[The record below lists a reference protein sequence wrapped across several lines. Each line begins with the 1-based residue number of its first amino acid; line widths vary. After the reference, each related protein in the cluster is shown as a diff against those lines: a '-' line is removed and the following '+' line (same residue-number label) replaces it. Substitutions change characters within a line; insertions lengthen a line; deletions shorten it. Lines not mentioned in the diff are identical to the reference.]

1 MHGPEQCTKTE
12 GYSLGTFLDEN
23 IETFC
28 KIMTIPNLNIAMFSM
43 QNITGHTEKLYIRLK
58 SHKA

>member
-12 GYSLGTFLDEN
+12 GYSLRTFLDEN

-28 KIMTIPNLNIAMFSM
+28 KIMTIPYLNIVMFSM
-43 QNITGHTEKLYIRLK
+43 QNITGHTEKLYI
-58 SHKA
+58 